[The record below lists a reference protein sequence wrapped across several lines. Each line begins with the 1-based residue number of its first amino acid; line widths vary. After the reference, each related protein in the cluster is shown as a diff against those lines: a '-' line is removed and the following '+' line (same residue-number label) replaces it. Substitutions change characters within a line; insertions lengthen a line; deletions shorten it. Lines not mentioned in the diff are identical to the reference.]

1 MGCILDSLLP
11 LEGPRCCAPECNRNE
26 DWTEF
31 KSHRRSRGAELQK
44 ESMTEALMCEVWKKK
59 TEKEKDVPD

>member
-1 MGCILDSLLP
+1 MLP
-11 LEGPRCCAPECNRNE
+11 YTWIKSGGQQFNNQYYV